1 MDQIIYYTL
10 APFPC
15 ICDFHVYAI
24 YMRSYSQRIFH
35 GTIASLKSLV
45 DVNVYVKAGS
55 KHVQVAKENL
65 QERSKLNRHVHFHSL
80 MRELFVTCIHEPCSI
95 QFEYSGHSELLL
107 GKCTIKLD
115 WSKISFF

>member
-80 MRELFVTCIHEPCSI
+80 MRELFVTCTCHRTTCVIL
-95 QFEYSGHSELLL
+95 QLLFQ
-107 GKCTIKLD
+107 KVKYR
-115 WSKISFF
+115 